1 MKNDRVNPLSA
12 QNDDSVTYV
21 PGLGFVSGDNGRNVL
36 REIRVMANL
45 LCLLLFL
52 YFFCQKVFTLPLTYL
67 AYVLGL
73 DVTVNRFTGMVASTP
88 MTQLIIVLLTNGLA
102 LLAVTALCGLLARQE
117 LPLAKP
123 FRKPVAGLTGIALPI
138 IAAAGILGAVLAVM
152 FGRILEL
159 FGLVLYTEP
168 SPITTLGPVVLLSIG
183 GTLLLQVIEE
193 ILFHGFALTAL
204 RKFGDG
210 FAVIACALFF
220 AFRTDSVVEAICA
233 FVFSL
238 AAGYFVIRSGS
249 VVIAIYSR
257 LLVSCLFY
265 GFRIAFGMLENSLAA
280 VIVLLA
286 CVVLIGMAIVSYL
299 HFVRLDDRAFFLL
312 RPGDSLS
319 TKAKLGAFCGSLFF
333 LLLFVRM
340 LIRLINTIQIIG

>member
-1 MKNDRVNPLSA
+1 MKNDKLNPLSA
-12 QNDDSVTYV
+12 QDDDSVTYV
-21 PGLGFVSGDNGRNVL
+21 PGLGFVSNDNGRNML
-36 REIRVMANL
+36 RDIRVMANL

-52 YFFCQKVFTLPLTYL
+52 YFFCQRVFALPLTYL

-88 MTQLIIVLLTNGLA
+88 MTQLIIVLLTNGLS

-117 LPLAKP
+117 LRLAKP
-123 FRKPVAGLTGIALPI
+123 FRRPVAGLTGIALPI
-138 IAAAGILGAVLAVM
+138 AAAAGVLGASLAVM
-152 FGRILEL
+152 FSRVLEL
-159 FGLVLYTEP
+159 FGLVIYTEP
-168 SPITTLGPVVLLSIG
+168 APITTLEPVVLLSIG
-183 GTLLLQVIEE
+183 GTLLLNVVEE

-210 FAVIACALFF
+210 FAVISCSLFF
-220 AFRTDSVVEAICA
+220 AFRTDNAIEAICA

-238 AAGYFVIRSGS
+238 AAGYFVVRSGS
-249 VVIAIYSR
+249 VWVAVYSR

-265 GFRIAFGMLENSLAA
+265 SFRIAYGMLESSLAA
-280 VIVLLA
+280 VVVLLA
-286 CVVLIGMAIVSYL
+286 CLVLVGMAVVSYL

-312 RPGDSLS
+312 RPDDRIS

-333 LLLFVRM
+333 LLLLVRM